1 MPRLI
6 VKNIGP
12 VKEVDIEL
20 SKVNVF
26 MGPQSCGKSTL
37 AKIISFCSWMEKRK
51 FNKMSDGF
59 LPAINHLCSYHKL
72 GASPF
77 ANGSY
82 IQDSS
87 KIAYFGDD
95 MNYFFNLSS
104 EEKKQISPSDDAI
117 QEEVE
122 QGRETF
128 QFLMMKSVNPKV
140 IYIPAE
146 RNFVSRVANLG
157 DYNDEEDNL
166 QDFVS
171 NWYEAKAHFS
181 DVHPLKVLDLGVEYF
196 SEDLKTNYV
205 RINPTEKITLNSA
218 SSGLQSVIPLLT
230 LLSWLSDGIYQK
242 EKPYSPN
249 EHAELLDFIEKMR
262 NNTTMDTAQKK
273 QFDKMSER
281 LMGFIEG
288 RVYSH
293 TQFIVE
299 EPEQNLFPDTQCELL
314 YSMLEALNH
323 GKKHRMVIT
332 THSPYILYALNNC
345 LLAGLVQDQVP
356 QEVLKEIKCSRAAIA
371 PSLVRVWEI
380 EDGRIK
386 DNGTDTANR
395 TIQDS
400 QGLIRKNYF
409 NQIMQRVMSDY
420 NNLLMFKE

>member
-1 MPRLI
+1 MYAVCGWCLI
-6 VKNIGP
+6 QV
-12 VKEVDIEL
+12 
-20 SKVNVF
+20 
-26 MGPQSCGKSTL
+26 
-37 AKIISFCSWMEKRK
+37 CS
-51 FNKMSDGF
+51 
-59 LPAINHLCSYHKL
+59 HH
-72 GASPF
+72 ASP
-77 ANGSY
+77 
-82 IQDSS
+82 
-87 KIAYFGDD
+87 
-95 MNYFFNLSS
+95 
-104 EEKKQISPSDDAI
+104 
-117 QEEVE
+117 
-122 QGRETF
+122 
-128 QFLMMKSVNPKV
+128 
-140 IYIPAE
+140 
-146 RNFVSRVANLG
+146 
-157 DYNDEEDNL
+157 
-166 QDFVS
+166 FVS

-386 DNGTDTANR
+386 DNGTV
-395 TIQDS
+395 IG
-400 QGLIRKNYF
+400 GLYAAGNDVAEI
-409 NQIMQRVMSDY
+409 Y
-420 NNLLMFKE
+420 NNSYPLVEGVSMMSALTGGHICGEEAAKYVKG